1 MTDKIVNPTHK
12 QHKYDLIAIS
22 NHSGGLGSGHYTA
35 KALNNNRWCDFNDS
49 IAFASMDILPESFT
63 SREAYILYYRRR
75 DLDSQISTPSN
86 TSSIILR
93 TSSRLAAAAN
103 GLNSNSESSSTSP
116 SKRIFN
122 ENSQN
127 KMDID

>member
-1 MTDKIVNPTHK
+1 M
-12 QHKYDLIAIS
+12 IAIS

-49 IAFASMDILPESFT
+49 VAYASTDTLPETFT

-75 DLDSQISTPSN
+75 EMEPTLPQMPT
-86 TSSIILR
+86 TSLR

-103 GLNSNSESSSTSP
+103 GINRNSSTSSNGGGSSTSP
-116 SKRIFN
+116 SKRRVS
-122 ENSQN
+122 ESSQT
-127 KMDID
+127 KMDVD